1 MSRDIIG
8 KYIYRY
14 KAMTQYIKA
23 AKIPDKLIQIYK
35 HLSSKAR
42 LRSDSDQ
49 SPEQVTKKLNQKI
62 MEFGP
67 SLDLAVLGFE
77 EAPEQIPCKGQNEV
91 GTKVGRFVW
100 RF

>member
-1 MSRDIIG
+1 
-8 KYIYRY
+8 
-14 KAMTQYIKA
+14 
-23 AKIPDKLIQIYK
+23 
-35 HLSSKAR
+35 
-42 LRSDSDQ
+42 
-49 SPEQVTKKLNQKI
+49 